1 MSQDNG
7 EKTEQPSSKKKE
19 DARKRGDVSKSQD
32 LIVAGSMV
40 ILFAVVKAGMDSFTM
55 NLRTFTGTHLAG
67 SYINRLAD
75 NVNIQTMSEMF
86 SHLIPEFLKMVLP
99 ILAIAMI
106 AGIVLNVVQTGF
118 ILTGEKLKP
127 NFNKINPIEGFKRIF
142 SVTTLVELLKSI
154 IKITILA
161 IVIYKTLS
169 GKIQGFRVLAYYR
182 PAEAFSHIMGLCA
195 TLGVTAGGCLV
206 AFALADI
213 IYQWW
218 KHMKDLR
225 MTKQE
230 VKEENKQLEGD
241 PQVKGRIRQIQRQ
254 MSRSR
259 MMKNLAEADV
269 VITNPT
275 HYAVALRYREK
286 EDPAPIVV
294 AKGQDYLAQKI
305 KEVAAE
311 HKITIVEN
319 VAVARALYA
328 ACEIGQAIP
337 AGMYQAVADIL
348 VYVYKLTN
356 RMPGGSK
363 NPGNANQSGR
373 SGRS

>member
-1 MSQDNG
+1 MSQDHG

-32 LIVAGSMV
+32 LIVAGSMAV
-40 ILFAVVKAGMDSFTM
+40 LFAVVKAGADAFTM
-55 NLRTFTGTHLAG
+55 NLRGFTGTHLAS
-67 SYINRLAD
+67 SYINHLAD
-75 NVNIQTMSEMF
+75 NVNIETVRQMF
-86 SHLIPEFLKMVLP
+86 SHLIPEFLKIVLP
-99 ILAIAMI
+99 LMGVAML
-106 AGIVLNVVQTGF
+106 AGIVLNLVQTGF
-118 ILTGEKLKP
+118 IFTGDKLKP
-127 NFNKINPIEGFKRIF
+127 NFGKINPIKGFQRIF

-154 IKITILA
+154 IKITILVV
-161 IVIYKTLS
+161 IIYKSLN
-169 GKIQGFRVLAYYR
+169 GKLQGFRLLAYYR
-182 PAEAFSHIMGLCA
+182 PAEAFSYILGQCG
-195 TLGVTAGGCLV
+195 TLGILAGGSLV
-206 AFALADI
+206 AFALVDI

-218 KHMKDLR
+218 KYIKDLR

-230 VKEENKQLEGD
+230 VKEEHKLMEGD
-241 PQVKGRIRQIQRQ
+241 PQIKGRIRQIQRQ

-259 MMKNLAEADV
+259 MMKNMVDADV

-294 AKGQDYLAQKI
+294 AKGQDFLAQKI
-305 KEVAAE
+305 KDVAAE

-328 ACEIGQAIP
+328 SCEIGQAIP

-348 VYVYKLTN
+348 VYVYRITN
-356 RMPGGSK
+356 RMPGGT
-363 NPGNANQSGR
+363 NNEGR